1 MKSLTKKIFITIIT
15 GIIIIVLGAW
25 GMGDLFSSGNK
36 NVIAEIGNK
45 KVYIKDY
52 LNYARLYLR
61 KKKYNQLLKRDH
73 DIILN
78 SLISEKIYEKF
89 AEDLKIKINDKS
101 LAFFIKNDKNFKD
114 ENGEFSRVE
123 YEKYLLLNNLNPK
136 TVEDFYKR
144 ELIKKISIEV
154 FINGINDTKYHKSKL
169 KNDFLKQVKIK
180 YYNLNILNK
189 VSEETINKYFNKNQD
204 KFTLGEMRSGR
215 YANLSYTNLGYKEEN
230 DVYYQTINNI
240 ENDLINN
247 VTFNDII
254 KKYKLITKP
263 IEKINKNGIN
273 QNRIKSNQNYFSNA
287 IFKLNENFNTEMFN
301 VNSSKYL
308 IKLDKVEKK
317 HNLKLNDQI
326 KKEIIKIIN
335 FKKNQ
340 QLSEKIKKSQD
351 SKSFFNY
358 AKNNNVIIKEIFFT
372 NILDNKK
379 IFNKINMEKIF
390 STNINTN
397 LNFSQNGKVYVV
409 RVEKISKNKNKIKNL
424 DKAVSDQV
432 KQDFK
437 ALVLRDL
444 DKYLL
449 KKYPVKLNK
458 KVFDQIKKSI

>member
-1 MKSLTKKIFITIIT
+1 
-15 GIIIIVLGAW
+15 
-25 GMGDLFSSGNK
+25 
-36 NVIAEIGNK
+36 
-45 KVYIKDY
+45 
-52 LNYARLYLR
+52 
-61 KKKYNQLLKRDH
+61 
-73 DIILN
+73 
-78 SLISEKIYEKF
+78 
-89 AEDLKIKINDKS
+89 
-101 LAFFIKNDKNFKD
+101 
-114 ENGEFSRVE
+114 
-123 YEKYLLLNNLNPK
+123 
-136 TVEDFYKR
+136 
-144 ELIKKISIEV
+144 
-154 FINGINDTKYHKSKL
+154 
-169 KNDFLKQVKIK
+169 
-180 YYNLNILNK
+180 
-189 VSEETINKYFNKNQD
+189 
-204 KFTLGEMRSGR
+204 
-215 YANLSYTNLGYKEEN
+215 
-230 DVYYQTINNI
+230 
-240 ENDLINN
+240 
-247 VTFNDII
+247 
-254 KKYKLITKP
+254 
-263 IEKINKNGIN
+263 
-273 QNRIKSNQNYFSNA
+273 
-287 IFKLNENFNTEMFN
+287 MFN